1 MRSVRTS
8 HACNF
13 HDMCTWKSARPT
25 TVRQADY
32 APDFYIIVSTAEAQ
46 VETTRAIEVNPDDY
60 IKTRLYG
67 LRGPALHFSVSYAKR
82 IRSVQEKVWGFIDT
96 FEYLNAVSNK
106 I

>member
-1 MRSVRTS
+1 MRAIFRICVNESPPGLRLFEELATPLIS
-8 HACNF
+8 I
-13 HDMCTWKSARPT
+13 
-25 TVRQADY
+25 
-32 APDFYIIVSTAEAQ
+32 IIVSTAGPQ

>member
-1 MRSVRTS
+1 MRAIFTICVHESPPGLRLFEKLATPLIS
-8 HACNF
+8 I
-13 HDMCTWKSARPT
+13 
-25 TVRQADY
+25 
-32 APDFYIIVSTAEAQ
+32 IIVSTAGAQ

-82 IRSVQEKVWGFIDT
+82 IRSVQEKVWGFIDN